1 MKSSLKGQLFLWVS
15 GTILFSTLVN
25 YAIFRGDFLNEN
37 ILLGVSL
44 LFLASLIATYFIY
57 QYVKKLVN
65 TAAQLMAHKDTLN
78 PSIKDGIKGSEE
90 IFEEIFDQSSQVEN
104 KLAFYTEQTNQFSS
118 VLSKMGQGVILINK
132 DLKVCLLYTS
142 PSPRDY

>member
-25 YAIFRGDFLNEN
+25 YVIFRGGFLSEN

-104 KLAFYTEQTNQFSS
+104 KLAFYTQKN
-118 VLSKMGQGVILINK
+118 I
-132 DLKVCLLYTS
+132 
-142 PSPRDY
+142 